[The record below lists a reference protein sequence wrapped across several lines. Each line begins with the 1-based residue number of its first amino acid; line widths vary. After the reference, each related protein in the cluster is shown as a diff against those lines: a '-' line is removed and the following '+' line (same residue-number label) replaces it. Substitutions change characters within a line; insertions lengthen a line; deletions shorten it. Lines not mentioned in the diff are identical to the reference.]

1 MFLEETPEQQS
12 FRKEVREYFA
22 GLMTD
27 DVREGLRGAHET
39 SPIRRQLFR
48 QMGKDGML
56 GVGWPKEYGGQGRSP
71 TDQFIFYDESV
82 RANAPMPF
90 VTLNTVGPTLM
101 EMGSQE
107 HKDFFLPKIL
117 SGEITFAIGYSEAG
131 AGTDLLSLST
141 RAERDGDEWVI
152 NGQKMW
158 TSGANEA
165 DYVWLACRPTPEAKK
180 HKGISIIIVP
190 TETQGFSYTQIV
202 TVGNATTTAT

>member
-56 GVGWPKEYGGQGRSP
+56 GVGWPKEYGGQGRTP

-141 RAERDGDEWVI
+141 RAERDGEESV
-152 NGQKMW
+152 
-158 TSGANEA
+158 
-165 DYVWLACRPTPEAKK
+165 
-180 HKGISIIIVP
+180 
-190 TETQGFSYTQIV
+190 SYTHLTLPTNREV
-202 TVGNATTTAT
+202 